1 MNTPDRLPFFKA
13 LMLLA
18 VTLKEDMP
26 DARLEGYWIALR
38 DLELANIEWAV
49 RDLLGSVRF
58 FPKPVEI
65 RERCELASGHLPP
78 EEAWALVASLEEEDS
93 VVWTD
98 EIAMAY
104 GVAALVFPDRV
115 GARMAFLSAY
125 RREIADADEPRW
137 WASLGTNMPA
147 RAAALSDAI
156 ARGRLASSQA
166 QRMLPP
172 QYWPE
177 ETRALPASAE
187 IQQQIKGVV
196 KQLADTSGGK
206 L

>member
-1 MNTPDRLPFFKA
+1 
-13 LMLLA
+13 MLLA

-26 DARLEGYWIALR
+26 DARLEGYWIALK

-98 EIAMAY
+98 EIAAAY

-125 RREIADADEPRW
+125 RREIAGAGEPRW
-137 WASLGTNMPA
+137 CVSLGTNMPG
-147 RAAALSDAI
+147 RAFAISDAI
-156 ARGRLASSQA
+156 ARGRLAPPA
-166 QRMLPP
+166 MQRMLPP

-177 ETRALPASAE
+177 EIQALSPPVTTSSA
-187 IQQQIKGVV
+187 
-196 KQLADTSGGK
+196 T
-206 L
+206 